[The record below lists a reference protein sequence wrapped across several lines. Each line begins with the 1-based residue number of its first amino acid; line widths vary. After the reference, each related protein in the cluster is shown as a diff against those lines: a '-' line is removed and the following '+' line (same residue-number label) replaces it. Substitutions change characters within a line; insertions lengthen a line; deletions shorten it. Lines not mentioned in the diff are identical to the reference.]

1 MSSLFSWARCWS
13 TGRECKTM
21 DYWHFSHVW
30 CAISHQKGCATLI
43 CMCFLS
49 LIQSDNM
56 VAHTNSS
63 IWLNYVSILNHLDYC
78 CIIRYLF
85 INSSVNYNYTR
96 PYSLITD
103 PTLTPLQQYLS
114 PTLCRTKWCSAD
126 LHTTCYD
133 NIVHMN
139 NQCPFCTDD
148 NDIDSE
154 RTELYHYLDMRRTKH
169 NNVRCKHRLLYS
181 EYLPPNYYLK
191 FFLSNVHVGMWFACK
206 SFA

>member
-1 MSSLFSWARCWS
+1 MAVTWSFWCSWKTFKSLLSNFDDLLPSSTAVISKTLDHKMFVIIANIHNYLLKLLIARFLLYLWALFSWARCWS

-85 INSSVNYNYTR
+85 INSSVNYR
-96 PYSLITD
+96 LHESLYI
-103 PTLTPLQQYLS
+103 LI
-114 PTLCRTKWCSAD
+114 
-126 LHTTCYD
+126 
-133 NIVHMN
+133 IV
-139 NQCPFCTDD
+139 
-148 NDIDSE
+148 
-154 RTELYHYLDMRRTKH
+154 LL
-169 NNVRCKHRLLYS
+169 RCL
-181 EYLPPNYYLK
+181 
-191 FFLSNVHVGMWFACK
+191 
-206 SFA
+206 